1 MAASGFL
8 QQTIPLKY
16 VILIGEVMALVGTVL
31 LPFANSEDRYWRF
44 AFPGFCLGT
53 AGVTITFATVKSV
66 YISTQVLKYP
76 RTKNQP
82 NCV

>member
-8 QQTIPLKY
+8 QQTLPLKY
-16 VILIGEVMALVGTVL
+16 VIIIGELLAIAGTAL

-53 AGVTITFATVKSV
+53 AGVTVIFATVK
-66 YISTQVLKYP
+66 
-76 RTKNQP
+76 
-82 NCV
+82 